1 MRRWAMAV
9 SVNKK
14 LNNPVKEHHC
24 PQYNPC
30 HMLPNAAIMQCDD
43 EGSTEDKGYVPKDTP
58 TSWGKYYINKFDKI
72 TSISKYIVIL

>member
-24 PQYNPC
+24 PQYYPC
-30 HMLPNAAIMQCDD
+30 HMLPNSAIMQCDD
-43 EGSTEDKGYVPKDTP
+43 KKSTEDKGYVTKETL
-58 TSWGKYYINKFDKI
+58 TSWSSFPN
-72 TSISKYIVIL
+72 